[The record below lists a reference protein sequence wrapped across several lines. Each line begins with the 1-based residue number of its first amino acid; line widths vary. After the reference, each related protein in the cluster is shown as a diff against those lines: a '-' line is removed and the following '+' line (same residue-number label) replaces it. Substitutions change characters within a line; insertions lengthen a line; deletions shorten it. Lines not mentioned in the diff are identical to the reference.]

1 MDEQARRSVSA
12 HTRRYS
18 DLLPANREGMCC
30 LGYNM
35 RYNAPPGLEMAVP
48 AGMEVRMNVLKVT
61 TVGNS
66 VGVILPKEILE
77 RLRVGKGDSLYI
89 VETKNGI
96 QLTAYDPAFAEQVE
110 AAERVM
116 REDRDALK
124 KLAE

>member
-1 MDEQARRSVSA
+1 
-12 HTRRYS
+12 
-18 DLLPANREGMCC
+18 
-30 LGYNM
+30 M
-35 RYNAPPGLEMAVP
+35 RYNARRREMPVPGWR
-48 AGMEVRMNVLKVT
+48 GGKRMNVLKVT

-66 VGVILPKEILE
+66 VGVILPREILE
-77 RLRVGKGDSLYI
+77 RLRVGKGDSLYV

>member
-1 MDEQARRSVSA
+1 
-12 HTRRYS
+12 
-18 DLLPANREGMCC
+18 
-30 LGYNM
+30 
-35 RYNAPPGLEMAVP
+35 
-48 AGMEVRMNVLKVT
+48 MEVKRMNILKVT

-77 RLRVGKGDSLYI
+77 RLRVGKGDSLYV

-96 QLTAYDPAFAEQVE
+96 QLTAYDPAFARQVE

>member
-1 MDEQARRSVSA
+1 MSACAR
-12 HTRRYS
+12 
-18 DLLPANREGMCC
+18 D
-30 LGYNM
+30 YNV
-35 RYNAPPGLEMAVP
+35 RYNASRLLDIAVRAVVEVIEMS
-48 AGMEVRMNVLKVT
+48 VLKVT

-77 RLRVGKGDSLYI
+77 RLRVGKGDSLYV

-96 QLTAYDPAFAEQVE
+96 QLTAYDPAFAQQVE
-110 AAERVM
+110 IAERVM

>member
-1 MDEQARRSVSA
+1 
-12 HTRRYS
+12 
-18 DLLPANREGMCC
+18 LPAIPKQDISW

-35 RYNAPPGLEMAVP
+35 RYNVPNGGEMLVPGRN
-48 AGMEVRMNVLKVT
+48 GGKRMSVLKVT

-77 RLRVGKGDSLYI
+77 RLRVGKGDSLYV